1 MTPLL
6 PVDDALAR
14 VLASLEG
21 YRRPVVSLGLLPA
34 LGHVLAEDVISPI
47 AVPGEDNSAMDG
59 YALRAADAAGALRV
73 SQRIPAGTIGSE
85 LAPGTAARIFTGA
98 AIPPGADAVVMQENC
113 EASGGVVT
121 ISGSVRAGQNI
132 RPRGQDIAVAD
143 VVLQAGRVLRP
154 QDLGLLASVGASH
167 VRVFKPLKVAILS
180 TGDELLDP
188 ADVAADNVL
197 QAGQLYNSNRYT
209 LAGLLASLNMEVVDG
224 GIIPDDP
231 EATAQA
237 LLGAARRADCV
248 ISSGGVSVGEEDHV
262 KNQVEKLGR
271 LDLWKLAIKPGKPL
285 AFGSIGNTPFFGLPG
300 NPTSVFVTFCLV
312 ARPYLLKMQ
321 GINEPASPKI
331 KAVAGFSTG
340 KPGGRQE
347 YRRVTLRNTGRGL
360 EATDFGN
367 QSSGVLSSVSH
378 SNALA
383 VIPPGEVIAEGDT
396 VEVILLDQLTRS

>member
-1 MTPLL
+1 
-6 PVDDALAR
+6 
-14 VLASLEG
+14 
-21 YRRPVVSLGLLPA
+21 
-34 LGHVLAEDVISPI
+34 
-47 AVPGEDNSAMDG
+47 
-59 YALRAADAAGALRV
+59 
-73 SQRIPAGTIGSE
+73 
-85 LAPGTAARIFTGA
+85 
-98 AIPPGADAVVMQENC
+98 
-113 EASGGVVT
+113 
-121 ISGSVRAGQNI
+121 
-132 RPRGQDIAVAD
+132 
-143 VVLQAGRVLRP
+143 
-154 QDLGLLASVGASH
+154 
-167 VRVFKPLKVAILS
+167 
-180 TGDELLDP
+180 
-188 ADVAADNVL
+188 
-197 QAGQLYNSNRYT
+197 
-209 LAGLLASLNMEVVDG
+209 MEVVDG

-237 LLGAARRADCV
+237 LQAAARNADCV

-321 GINEPASPKI
+321 GFNEPDLPKI

-347 YRRVTLRNTGRGL
+347 YRRVTLRNTERGL

-383 VIPPGEVIAEGDT
+383 VIPPGEVIAEGEGL
-396 VEVILLDQLTRS
+396 EVILLDHLTRG